1 MNINFNNYT
10 LYNNELIDPSQI
22 GGNPAGINFS

>member
-10 LYNNELIDPSQI
+10 LYNNELIVTSQI
-22 GGNPAGINFS
+22 GGNPTGINFS